1 MAIVAPRVT
10 IDTNTSS
17 WLFQISTGGNRTLY
31 AAGVALGNPATNNVR
46 LGTIYGAS
54 GELTGTL
61 IVPSP
66 SNVLQG
72 VGTDATVGTLLMT
85 PADFWN
91 YLISSGFTANSI
103 GDRLQNASTVATT
116 GGQIA
121 SYNI

>member
-1 MAIVAPRVT
+1 VLTVTQQSGIMAGTGVT
-10 IDTNTSS
+10 AINS
-17 WLFQISTGGNRTLY
+17 
-31 AAGVALGNPATNNVR
+31 
-46 LGTIYGAS
+46 
-54 GELTGTL
+54 LTGSVQTM
-61 IVPSP
+61 V
-66 SNVLQG
+66 

-85 PADFWN
+85 PAQFWN

>member
-1 MAIVAPRVT
+1 VGVNRILYTNDQVT
-10 IDTNTSS
+10 GFPS
-17 WLFQISTGGNRTLY
+17 
-31 AAGVALGNPATNNVR
+31 AANVR
-46 LGTIYGAS
+46 LGVAFGVANA
-54 GELTGTL
+54 LTGTL

-85 PADFWN
+85 PQQFWDH
-91 YLISSGFTANSI
+91 LISTGFAANSI